1 MPIRLLPGQSRD
13 HVLQVLQTQLNGLSN
28 INGDANESLRRYL
41 EWVTDA
47 RTQLRSIVVQREADR
62 LVSSPAYDRLLHL
75 FGVLDLEAPIQ
86 IERSRV
92 INGLVH
98 AEVAA
103 RKVTFES
110 VIAALRLQ
118 IDRWTRPGKF
128 VLCDT
133 NFYLAGPVPLGDP
146 GFVDVLGDHEHGV
159 HIILPMVVVEE
170 LDRAKLGRD
179 EFRGRAQLT
188 LARLDALFANPTD
201 IVQLG
206 PKATVE
212 LLFDPPG
219 HVRIADADSEI
230 IDRAL
235 AVHGLAARPV
245 TLVTHDTNMS
255 MKSRVAGLDVLKL
268 VAPERPP
275 STRQLRRDRLAD
287 AKPSSGHA
295 RQENSAT
302 A

>member
-1 MPIRLLPGQSRD
+1 
-13 HVLQVLQTQLNGLSN
+13 LQVLQTQLSGLSN
-28 INGDANESLRRYL
+28 INGDAKESLRRYL

-47 RTQLRSIVVQREADR
+47 MTQLRSVVVQRDADR

-75 FGVLDLEAPIQ
+75 FGVLDLEAPVQ

-103 RKVTFES
+103 RKAAFEA
-110 VIAALRLQ
+110 VITALRLQ

-128 VLCDT
+128 VVCDT
-133 NFYLAGPVPLGDP
+133 NFYLVGAVPLGDP
-146 GFVDVLGDHEHGV
+146 GFLEVLGDHEHGV

-179 EFRGRAQLT
+179 EFRGRAQVT
-188 LARLDALFANPTD
+188 LAQLDARFANPTE
-201 IVQLG
+201 IVDLG
-206 PKATVE
+206 PRATAE

-219 HVRIADADSEI
+219 HVRVAVADSEI

-235 AVHGLAARPV
+235 AVQGLAARPV

-255 MKSRVAGLDVLKL
+255 MKSRVAGLAVLKL
-268 VAPERPP
+268 PAPERPP
-275 STRQLRRDRLAD
+275 STRQLRRDRLANTSP
-287 AKPSSGHA
+287 AHA
-295 RQENSAT
+295 RQQNSAT

>member
-1 MPIRLLPGQSRD
+1 MLPGQSRD

-28 INGDANESLRRYL
+28 INGDAKESLRRYL

-47 RTQLRSIVVQREADR
+47 MTQLRNIVIQRDADR
-62 LVSSPAYDRLLHL
+62 LVSSPAYDRLLNL

-92 INGLVH
+92 INGLVR

-103 RKVTFES
+103 RKVAFES
-110 VIAALRLQ
+110 VIGALRLQ
-118 IDRWTRPGKF
+118 IDRWSRPGKF
-128 VLCDT
+128 VVCDT
-133 NFYLAGPVPLGDP
+133 NFYLAGAVTLGDP
-146 GFVDVLGDHEHGV
+146 GFVEVLGDHEHGV
-159 HIILPMVVVEE
+159 HITLPMVVVEE

-179 EFRGRAQLT
+179 EFRGRGT
-188 LARLDALFANPTD
+188 GDPRPARRAVRKSHRHRRA
-201 IVQLG
+201 G

-219 HVRIADADSEI
+219 HVRIVDADSEI

-235 AVHGLAARPV
+235 AVQGLAARPGHTRDPRHEHV
-245 TLVTHDTNMS
+245 DEV
-255 MKSRVAGLDVLKL
+255 RVAGLDVLKL

-287 AKPSSGHA
+287 AQPSSGHA
-295 RQENSAT
+295 RQDNSAT

>member
-13 HVLQVLQTQLNGLSN
+13 HALQVLQTQLSGLWNVNGN
-28 INGDANESLRRYL
+28 AGESLRRYL

-47 RTQLRSIVVQREADR
+47 TTQVCSVVVQADADR
-62 LVSSPAYDRLLHL
+62 LVSSPGYDRLLQL
-75 FGVLDLEAPIQ
+75 FGVLDLEAPARM
-86 IERSRV
+86 ERSRV

-103 RKVTFES
+103 RKAAFEA
-110 VIAALRLQ
+110 VIAAVRLQ
-118 IDRWTRPGKF
+118 IDRWTGPGKF
-128 VLCDT
+128 VVCDT
-133 NFYLAGPVPLGDP
+133 NFYLAGAGPFGDP
-146 GFVDVLGDHEHGV
+146 GFVEVFGEHEQGIR
-159 HIILPMVVVEE
+159 IILPMVVVEE

-179 EFRGRAQLT
+179 EFRGRAQVT
-188 LARLDALFANPTD
+188 LARLDALFANPME
-201 IVQLG
+201 IVEIG

-235 AVHGLAARPV
+235 AVQGLAARPV

-255 MKSRVAGLDVLKL
+255 MKSRVAGLRVLKL

-287 AKPSSGHA
+287 AQPSSGHA
-295 RQENSAT
+295 PQENSAT